1 MKFLNLSQK
10 KNQSKIQIIE
20 KMSVTAADVNK
31 LRQTTGAGM
40 MDCKKA
46 LVEANG
52 DFEAAIDI
60 LRKKGQK
67 VAAKRG
73 DRDAKEGLVVA
84 KSSND
89 LTKGAIIVLNCETDF
104 VAKNDDFVDF
114 ADKIADIALSSQPS
128 NLEELKNLEIDGVP
142 ISEKIVEQTGVIG
155 EKIDLSK
162 YEKIDASTVY
172 AYNHPGNKIA
182 SLVGLNKTGKTDLA
196 KDVAMQIAAM
206 DPVAID
212 KEGVTEDIISR
223 EIEVGKDLAIQ
234 EGKPAEM
241 AEKIA
246 MGRLNKFFKE
256 NTLLNQQYIKDN
268 KQTIRDVLT
277 SNESDLTVTDFKR
290 FALM

>member
-1 MKFLNLSQK
+1 
-10 KNQSKIQIIE
+10 
-20 KMSVTAADVNK
+20 MSITAADVNN
-31 LRQTTGAGM
+31 LRKQTGAGM
-40 MDCKKA
+40 MDCKNA

-52 DFEAAIDI
+52 DMEAAVDI

-73 DRDAKEGLVVA
+73 DRDATEGLVVA
-84 KSSND
+84 VTNPDSSQ
-89 LTKGAIIVLNCETDF
+89 GAIIVLNCETDF
-104 VAKNDDFVDF
+104 VAKNDDFVNF
-114 ADKIADIALSSQPS
+114 ANKIADIAINSNPS
-128 NLEELKNLEIDGVP
+128 NLDDLKSKDFDGMS
-142 ISEKIVEQTGVIG
+142 IADKIIEQTGVIG

-162 YEKIDASTVY
+162 FESISAETVY
-172 AYNHPGNKIA
+172 AYNHPGNRIA
-182 SLVGLNKTGKTDLA
+182 SVVGLNKGGNADAA

-206 DPVAID
+206 DPIALN
-212 KEGVTEDIISR
+212 KEGVSQDVIDR

-268 KQTIRDVLT
+268 KKTIQDFLSGV
-277 SNESDLTVTDFKR
+277 EQDLTVTEFKR
-290 FALM
+290 FSLS

>member
-1 MKFLNLSQK
+1 
-10 KNQSKIQIIE
+10 
-20 KMSVTAADVNK
+20 MSITAADVNN
-31 LRQTTGAGM
+31 LRKQTGAGM
-40 MDCKKA
+40 MDCKNA

-52 DFEAAIDI
+52 DMEAAVDI

-73 DRDAKEGLVVA
+73 DRDATEGLVVA
-84 KSSND
+84 VTNGENS
-89 LTKGAIIVLNCETDF
+89 KGAIIVLNCETDF
-104 VAKNDDFVDF
+104 VAKNDDFVNF
-114 ADKIADIALSSQPS
+114 ANKIADIALNSNPS
-128 NLEELKNLEIDGVP
+128 NLDDLKSKDFDGMS
-142 ISEKIVEQTGVIG
+142 ISDKIIEQTGVIG

-162 YEKIDASTVY
+162 YESISSETVY
-172 AYNHPGNKIA
+172 AYNHPGNRIA
-182 SLVGLNKTGKTDLA
+182 SVVGLNKGGTTDAA

-206 DPVAID
+206 DPIALN
-212 KEGVTEDIISR
+212 KEGVSQDVIDR

-268 KQTIRDVLT
+268 KKSIQDFLT
-277 SNESDLTVTDFKR
+277 SVEQDLTVTDFKR
-290 FALM
+290 FSL